1 MEQFDDRIGYRVD
14 PGGGPRVD
22 SPRDSQRDIQRSGPA
37 GTPAESR
44 LDAGIAQSLRR
55 DQGLK
60 WIYDLYCIGQSVA
73 RLSPEQ
79 VQQQVLEHIIQGFA
93 ASSGCLATTNPDGRT
108 LTIIAAV
115 RMPASAM
122 GASIRFGE
130 RIMGRVAQET
140 RPLVLNG
147 DLSTDP
153 RLKNGE
159 RFDNRPASALCWPLV
174 SDERVI
180 AVVSINRQAEAEPFD
195 EADLTDGQAMVNM
208 MTMAVENALLHD
220 GQRRRI
226 GELARLNAEL
236 RESQARLKEVH
247 AQLAQ
252 SEKMA
257 SIGQLAAG
265 VAHEINNPVG
275 YVNSNVASLQ
285 SYLDGLFRLIDA
297 YEAAEAD
304 LAGDPLA
311 LSDIRSLKQELNLD
325 FLRQDVRALME
336 ECREG
341 LSRVKEIVIDLK
353 DFAHSGTGEWEAA
366 DLLKGLES
374 TLNIVHNELKYKAE
388 VVKEYGQLPPVEC
401 VPGQLNQVFMNL
413 LVNAAHAIKEHG
425 TITVRTGSAN
435 GEAWVEVSDTGVG
448 IPPEN
453 RARLF
458 DPFFTTKPVG
468 QGTGLGLSL
477 AYGIVNRH
485 GGRIEVDSEVGK
497 GSTFRV
503 TVPIHHTPGEAAEPF
518 PESAPP
524 DRAAPLGEA

>member
-1 MEQFDDRIGYRVD
+1 MEPFDHRVESRIASRAASRPDSGIDSRRAGA
-14 PGGGPRVD
+14 PGE
-22 SPRDSQRDIQRSGPA
+22 A
-37 GTPAESR
+37 R
-44 LDAGIAQSLRR
+44 LDAGIAQSLGR
-55 DQGLK
+55 DRELK

-73 RLSPEQ
+73 RLSPER
-79 VQQQVLEHIIQGFA
+79 VQQQVLEHIIRGFG
-93 ASSGCLATTNPDGRT
+93 ASSGCLATTNPDGHT
-108 LTIIAAV
+108 LTITAAV
-115 RMPASAM
+115 HMPTSAM

-130 RIMGRVAQET
+130 RIMGRVAQEAH
-140 RPLVLNG
+140 PLVLNG
-147 DLSTDP
+147 DLSADP

-174 SDERVI
+174 SDDRVI
-180 AVVSINRQAEAEPFD
+180 GVVSINRKAAETPFD
-195 EADLTDGQAMVNM
+195 DADLTDGQTMVNM
-208 MTMAVENALLHD
+208 MTMAVENALLHAE
-220 GQRRRI
+220 QRRRI

-236 RESQARLKEVH
+236 RDSQARLKEVH

-275 YVNSNVASLQ
+275 YVNSNVTSLQ

-297 YEAAEAD
+297 YEAAEGGLTGD
-304 LAGDPLA
+304 LLA
-311 LSDIRSLKQELNLD
+311 LADIRSLKQELDLG
-325 FLRQDVRALME
+325 FLRQDVRSLMD

-341 LSRVKEIVIDLK
+341 LSRVKEIVLDLK
-353 DFAHSGTGEWEAA
+353 DFAHSGNSDFEAA
-366 DLLKGLES
+366 DLHKGLDS
-374 TLNIVHNELKYKAE
+374 TLNIVHNELKYKAD
-388 VVKEYGQLPPVEC
+388 VVKEYGVLPAVEC

-413 LVNAAHAIKEHG
+413 LVNAAHAIKERG
-425 TITVRTGSAN
+425 TITVRTGTE
-435 GEAWVEVSDTGVG
+435 GGDAWVEVSDTGAG

-477 AYGIVNRH
+477 AYGIVSRH
-485 GGRIEVDSEVGK
+485 GGRIDVDSEVGK

-503 TVPIHHTPGEAAEPF
+503 TVPVRHAANKPTGSPAEPT
-518 PESAPP
+518 PP
-524 DRAAPLGEA
+524 DLPAPRGGA